1 MSKLVRLEIMDNKFL
16 ADDLVHLKGLTG
28 VQSISLANN
37 SILKFQD
44 LAPLA
49 TIENLVQLDLSETKL
64 SAHPEYRSRV
74 FKMFKNLH
82 ILDNLDSEGK
92 PFEYSD
98 DSDPD
103 DYVPSPSE
111 EEPDDAQV
119 LRAECVQDDKGGAKE
134 NETSKQVNGKR
145 GELDGKVE
153 QIAKKLEVKKVK
165 EN

>member
-1 MSKLVRLEIMDNKFL
+1 MSKLVRLEIMDNNFP
-16 ADDLVHLKGLTG
+16 AGDLVHLKGLSG

-64 SAHPEYRSRV
+64 SSHPEYRSRV

-111 EEPDDAQV
+111 EEPNDAAV
-119 LRAECVQDDKGGAKE
+119 LRKECEQEEEGGAKE
-134 NETSKQVNGKR
+134 NEVSGGVNGKR
-145 GELDGKVE
+145 GELDVKE
-153 QIAKKLEVKKVK
+153 ALTDKKLEVKKVK